1 VRHAEL
7 EDRGGAVGSPG
18 GSDPRAADLFSLEGI
33 VEYE

>member
-7 EDRGGAVGSPG
+7 EDRGGAVDSLRD
-18 GSDPRAADLFSLEGI
+18 SDPRAADLFSLEGI